1 MRLMART
8 TTLPSLCLVLAAV
21 ACASPFCVGGCRER
35 LQEPG
40 GPVAESKVTT
50 EPAAPAANSAAPPGT
65 MEPGPGGAAQPEP
78 TEPEPGGETPPEPTE
93 PRPDG
98 PPQPEPMARRE
109 FKRLLHY
116 QPVAHTS
123 KRAPGEVAPAICS
136 PVQGWRAHVEN
147 HLKPLVGRLGP
158 GTFDWWGQR
167 IGGSWVQGRIPLNET
182 TSTVTQFEQLDEARR
197 RFPQLVDFTPLAEFA
212 RANGIELYGYI
223 GFPRCDADARFR
235 FAANPA
241 HCDPAQMNRWY
252 GELVRFGFTGVG
264 HDWRQNP
271 PPDSGALRV
280 NFPYLRKHG
289 IEPFI
294 EAIPR
299 REDRHLLGL
308 SVVVSESRLL
318 FTERDP
324 ETYFTVD
331 EIRQAGGRVIIMVA
345 HAPPKFTGDVWAWRY
360 ERALARL
367 AEGETVAVSLVGL
380 ARAGHRI
387 ERLVELSKRPPI
399 SLPPP
404 GEQ

>member
-1 MRLMART
+1 
-8 TTLPSLCLVLAAV
+8 V
-21 ACASPFCVGGCRER
+21 
-35 LQEPG
+35 
-40 GPVAESKVTT
+40 KT
-50 EPAAPAANSAAPPGT
+50 EPAAPGADIATPP
-65 MEPGPGGAAQPEP
+65 EPKPADEARPEPAQPPDGGEAQPEP
-78 TEPEPGGETPPEPTE
+78 TEPEPGGT
-93 PRPDG
+93 
-98 PPQPEPMARRE
+98 PQPEPVARRH

-123 KRAPGEVAPAICS
+123 KTAPGEVSPAICS
-136 PVQGWRAHVEN
+136 PAQGWKAHVEN
-147 HLKPLVGRLGP
+147 HLRPLVRRLGP

-197 RFPQLVDFTPLAEFA
+197 RFPRLVDFTPLAEFA
-212 RANGIELYGYI
+212 KANGIDLYGYI
-223 GFPRCDADARFR
+223 GFPRCDADPRFR

-241 HCDPAQMNRWY
+241 YCDPAQMSRWY
-252 GELVRFGFTGVG
+252 GEFVRFGFKGVG
-264 HDWRQNP
+264 HDWSQNL

-331 EIRQAGGRVIIMVA
+331 EIRRAGGRVVIAVT
-345 HAPPKFTGDVWAWRY
+345 HPPPKFTGDVWAWRY

-367 AEGETVAVSLVGL
+367 AQGETVAVSLVGL
-380 ARAGHRI
+380 ARAGYPI
-387 ERLVELSKRPPI
+387 ERLVELSKRPTI
-399 SLPPP
+399 SPPP
-404 GEQ
+404 GAGDPVRAR